1 MAAKYRLLAIGFLA
15 IGVSGCVTDS
25 GGFAVGMKGSPAWNK
40 TAPEVDVTKYY
51 DSLATYELCI
61 EWAER
66 WNSTGPR
73 KNIAK
78 ALERR
83 GEDPLKCNNP
93 AEDATRRSAAQA
105 AAAASKLE
113 KQKRELEDLQD
124 EIDEMKRDQSFKC
137 IMSGGVQV
145 GNSCL

>member
-1 MAAKYRLLAIGFLA
+1 MADKYRLLVIGFLA

-25 GGFAVGMKGSPAWNK
+25 GGFALGMKGSPAWNK

-61 EWAER
+61 EQAER
-66 WNSTGPR
+66 WNSTGSR
-73 KNIAK
+73 KNITK

-83 GEDPLKCNNP
+83 DEGPLKCNNP

-105 AAAASKLE
+105 AAAANQAKKQKRVLE
-113 KQKRELEDLQD
+113 KQK
-124 EIDEMKRDQSFKC
+124 
-137 IMSGGVQV
+137 
-145 GNSCL
+145 